1 MDDEDNDIKDYDYYN
16 YTTFDYKDVDN
27 DYYKN
32 MSRLNKKNINFVYFF
47 QK

>member
-32 MSRLNKKNINFVYFF
+32 MSCLQKKILNLFIFF
-47 QK
+47 